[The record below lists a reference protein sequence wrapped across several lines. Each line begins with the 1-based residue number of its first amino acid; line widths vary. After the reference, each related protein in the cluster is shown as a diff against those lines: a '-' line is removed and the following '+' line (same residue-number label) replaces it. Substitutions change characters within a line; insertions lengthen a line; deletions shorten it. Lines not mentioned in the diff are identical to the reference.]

1 MEHVDL
7 LAFDTDGAIEETAAK
22 AGIDRKSFFRRAGV
36 AGAGL
41 VAGGSILGAFT
52 GSALAADTPQ
62 SDIDILNF
70 ALTLEYLEAEY
81 YRQGSASGALSGN
94 WQRTAVLLAQDET
107 AHVQA
112 LQQALGSAAVASP
125 KFDFKGLP
133 NDPGGFIKT
142 AYVLE
147 STGVHAYLGQAGNLK
162 TPALLAAAASI
173 VTVEAAHR
181 AAIAMLAQQD
191 DPRGKNGI
199 NPDGP
204 FDTPLTKDQVLAAV
218 TQTGFIVG

>member
-1 MEHVDL
+1 MDHVDL
-7 LAFDTDGAIEETAAK
+7 LAFDRDGAIEETAAK
-22 AGIDRKSFFRRAGV
+22 AGIDRAQFFRRAGV

-41 VAGGSILGAFT
+41 VAGGGILGALAS
-52 GSALAADTPQ
+52 SAMAADAPA

-70 ALTLEYLEAEY
+70 ALTLEYLEADY
-81 YRQGSASGALSGN
+81 YRQGAASQALTGN
-94 WQRTAVLLAQDET
+94 WQRTAVLIAADET

-112 LQQALGSAAVASP
+112 LQSALGSAAVPSP

-191 DPRGKNGI
+191 DPRGKHGI
-199 NPDGP
+199 TPDGP
-204 FDTPLTKDQVLAAV
+204 FDTPLSKDEVLKAV
-218 TQTGFIVG
+218 QQTGFIVG